1 MKIALSAAETSGDLI
16 ASSLVAALKQNH
28 PHCEIDGLAGDKMIE
43 AGCKSLWHT
52 DEVNVM
58 GLSEVLKKLPSV
70 LKLRTKITDHYISNK
85 PDVFVG
91 VDSPDFNFRIEY
103 SLKKEGIKTIHFISP
118 SVWAWRSKR
127 IKKIKASA
135 DLILCLF
142 PFEVDFFT
150 QHSQKAIFVGHPLA
164 ETLKPREEHKP
175 NKSVLL
181 MPGSRES
188 EIKTLLP
195 ELLEAVK
202 IMQARDSELTFNLS
216 LANEHL
222 KDWVEQSIQG
232 LDITM
237 SIGDAHKRISDSD
250 LVIVAS
256 GTAALE
262 VALLAVPMVVIYKLS
277 NLSYQIVKRLLST
290 EEVSLPNKI
299 LGKKVVPELIQK
311 DANGQNISDHAMTLL
326 ESDNSQLVK
335 ELEKIHVLLNHNSS
349 SKSAEAIIGF
359 INEK

>member
-1 MKIALSAAETSGDLI
+1 
-16 ASSLVAALKQNH
+16 
-28 PHCEIDGLAGDKMIE
+28 
-43 AGCKSLWHT
+43 
-52 DEVNVM
+52 
-58 GLSEVLKKLPSV
+58 
-70 LKLRTKITDHYISNK
+70 
-85 PDVFVG
+85 
-91 VDSPDFNFRIEY
+91 
-103 SLKKEGIKTIHFISP
+103 KTIHLISP

-277 NLSYQIVKRLLST
+277 NLSYQIVKRLLNT
-290 EEVSLPNKI
+290 EEISLPNKI

-311 DANGQNISDHAMTLL
+311 DANGQNISNHAMTLL

-349 SKSAEAIIGF
+349 SKSAEAIIEF

>member
-70 LKLRTKITDHYISNK
+70 LKLRSKITEHYISNK

-91 VDSPDFNFRIEY
+91 VDSPDFNFRIEH
-103 SLKKEGIKTIHFISP
+103 SLKKEGVKTIHLISP

-150 QHSQKAIFVGHPLA
+150 QHSQKA
-164 ETLKPREEHKP
+164 
-175 NKSVLL
+175 
-181 MPGSRES
+181 
-188 EIKTLLP
+188 
-195 ELLEAVK
+195 
-202 IMQARDSELTFNLS
+202 
-216 LANEHL
+216 
-222 KDWVEQSIQG
+222 
-232 LDITM
+232 
-237 SIGDAHKRISDSD
+237 
-250 LVIVAS
+250 
-256 GTAALE
+256 
-262 VALLAVPMVVIYKLS
+262 
-277 NLSYQIVKRLLST
+277 
-290 EEVSLPNKI
+290 
-299 LGKKVVPELIQK
+299 
-311 DANGQNISDHAMTLL
+311 
-326 ESDNSQLVK
+326 
-335 ELEKIHVLLNHNSS
+335 
-349 SKSAEAIIGF
+349 
-359 INEK
+359 